1 MTTVT
6 AGIFQFDIRKGD
18 LSGNVKTALDG
29 ISRASAQGTDLL
41 VLPELWSCGYD
52 YPGLAAH
59 AARTPDV
66 LETLCQTARKND
78 LIIAGSLPEADAEGI
93 YNTLYVVNSKGEVA
107 GEYRKTH
114 LFSLIGENRHFRAG
128 SRAMVC
134 DTAAGRIGLMLC
146 FDLRFPE
153 LCRSLA
159 LQDAQIVI
167 VPAQWP
173 AARIHH
179 WDTLLRARAI
189 ENQLF
194 VIGANRYGADEDL
207 IFTGHSGMISPAG
220 DVLAFSAGPDTLI
233 TAALDLS
240 EIERVRQPFNCL
252 SHRIPPVYGQQ

>member
-6 AGIFQFDIRKGD
+6 ASIFQFDIRKGD
-18 LSGNVKTALDG
+18 LSGNVKTALEG
-29 ISRASAQGTDLL
+29 ISRVGDQGADLL

-59 AARTPDV
+59 AARTPEV
-66 LETLCQTARKND
+66 LETLSRTAQEKG
-78 LIIAGSLPEADAEGI
+78 LVIAGSLPEADAEGI
-93 YNTLYVVNSKGEVA
+93 YNTLYVMDSKGGIA
-107 GEYRKTH
+107 GKYRKTH
-114 LFSLIGENRHFRAG
+114 LFSLIEEDRHFRAG

-134 DTAAGRIGLMLC
+134 DTAAGRLGLMLC

-159 LQDAQIVI
+159 LQGAQIVI

-179 WDTLLRARAI
+179 WDILLRARAI

-194 VIGANRYGADEDL
+194 VIGANRYGTDEDL
-207 IFTGHSGMISPAG
+207 VFNGHSGIISPAG
-220 DVLAFSAGPDTLI
+220 EVQAFSAGPDTLV
-233 TAALDLS
+233 TATLDLS

-252 SHRIPPVYGQQ
+252 SHRVPPVYGQ